1 MRKIRTVVAMLD
13 TTLALAKSVEKA
25 KDWYCYAAAKG
36 SQIALGALR
45 HLNGNGI

>member
-1 MRKIRTVVAMLD
+1 MLSLRAVVAMLA

-25 KDWYCYAAAKG
+25 KDWYSYAAAKG